1 MPKAITAAPS
11 GLPPTRKASTNP
23 TAPEMPDTIQNFWG
37 VQDPNPAWA
46 RRVVRGTDFSFLRR
60 ASSSFSDPSTCS
72 RRERWVFSTW
82 RAGASERAIEARRD
96 SAFRSPDSDG

>member
-1 MPKAITAAPS
+1 
-11 GLPPTRKASTNP
+11 
-23 TAPEMPDTIQNFWG
+23 MPDTIQNFCG
-37 VQDPNPAWA
+37 VQDPKPAWA
-46 RRVVRGTDFSFLRR
+46 RRVVSGTDFSFLRR

-72 RRERWVFSTW
+72 RRERWLFSAW